1 MSFAE
6 MLVTQR
12 RESYLDKIFGLVKWE
27 RLRYRLKKILD
38 RSSDGRPPYDEL
50 LMFRVMIL
58 QKLYDLSD
66 PQMEEM
72 LYDRLSFRRFC
83 GLGLEDKIPDETTIL
98 RFRNLLQGHSEKLL
112 ALVNQDL
119 GEKGIEWAG
128 GRIVDATLIK
138 SKAHPPRGG
147 EQSEVDPEAGWT
159 CKNGEYT
166 YGYKGHIST
175 TKKGLICKTQMTSA
189 DVHDSQV
196 LESLLDETT
205 TKVYADKAYP
215 SKARRQRLKDHG
227 IKDGILHKKQKGQPL
242 DPHLKALNKINSRIR
257 STVER
262 TFAHLKDIFG
272 YRVTRYKGW
281 DKNQVHLDLLAIA
294 YNLKRSTRLITG

>member
-12 RESYLDKIFGLVKWE
+12 RESSLDKIEKLVRWE

-38 RSSDGRPPYDEL
+38 RSEEGRPAYDDL
-50 LMFRVMIL
+50 VMFRVMIL

-98 RFRNLLQGHSEKLL
+98 RFRALLQGHSEKLL

-138 SKAHPPRGG
+138 SKVRPPRGG
-147 EQSEVDPEAGWT
+147 TQSENDPEAGWT
-159 CKNGEYT
+159 CKNDEYI
-166 YGYKGHIST
+166 YGYKGHVST
-175 TKKGLICKTQMTSA
+175 TKKGLICKTQITSA
-189 DVHDSQV
+189 EVHDSQV
-196 LESLLDETT
+196 LESLLDEET

-215 SKARRQRLKDHG
+215 SQARRQRLKDYG
-227 IKDGILHKKQKGQPL
+227 IKDGILYKKPKGAEL
-242 DPHLKALNKINSRIR
+242 DPYLKALNKIHSRIR
-257 STVER
+257 GTIER

-272 YRVTRYKGW
+272 MRMARYKGW

-294 YNLKRSTRLITG
+294 YNLKRSTRLLPG